1 MEIQTAHR
9 ILDAI
14 TKCLVEHLDECASS
28 KAGIDIDS
36 NRSFDVTLSLTAYD
50 DDGDVVLSEMMTPET
65 TSIELAHFG
74 QLIDDAQRWQVY
86 DEEITDELV
95 DRLRMAI
102 SDAYEEAR

>member
-14 TKCLVEHLDECASS
+14 TKCLVEHLDECDSA
-28 KAGIDIDS
+28 KAGIDIHI
-36 NRSFDVTLSLTAYD
+36 NRVFEITISLTAYD

-86 DEEITDELV
+86 DAEITDDLV